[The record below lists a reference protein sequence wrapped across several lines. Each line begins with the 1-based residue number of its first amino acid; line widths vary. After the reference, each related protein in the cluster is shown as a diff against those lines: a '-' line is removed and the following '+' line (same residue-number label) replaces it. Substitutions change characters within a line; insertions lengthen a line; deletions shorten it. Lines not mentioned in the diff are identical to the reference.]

1 MKRNEYLADPQVV
14 GFIEWAGHLARG
26 DSRLEHSWNDKRGG
40 LPFCCSSLYEAF
52 QGYRWPNTPNGDTFT
67 DTICKFDNF
76 RQIFGEIGVVYS
88 DVDQFRFIGNA
99 QEILE
104 WGKIPKRKN
113 LLDGWKRWK
122 PIELQAYIAKVKG
135 GFDPVCADTNHLGWV
150 KFMGSGFSKI
160 YSALIPGL
168 PIYDSRVACA
178 LACLVESYRQDVG
191 LSRVPSQ
198 LDLGIPG
205 GQGNKAG
212 RCQPSIRYDQKSKY
226 AKANLQFAWLMQALA
241 EEPGEFA
248 DVPEHRRVDALQSAL
263 FMLGY
268 ARLRNDAVVKGT

>member
-1 MKRNEYLADPQVV
+1 MKRDEYLADPNVV
-14 GFIEWAGHLARG
+14 GFIEWAGRLVQG
-26 DSRLEHSWNDKRGG
+26 EWGLEHSWKDGRGG

-67 DTICKFDNF
+67 DTVRKFDDF
-76 RQIFGEIGVVYS
+76 RQIFGEIGVLS
-88 DVDQFRFIGNA
+88 TDVDQLQFIDNA

-113 LLDGWKRWK
+113 LLDEWKRWK
-122 PIELQAYIAKVKG
+122 PVQLQVYIANVKG
-135 GFDPVCADTNHLGWV
+135 GFDPARADTNDLGWV

-178 LACLVESYRQDVG
+178 LACLVESYCQGVG

-212 RCQPSIRYDQKSKY
+212 RCKPSIRYDQKSKY

-241 EEPGEFA
+241 VEPGEF
-248 DVPEHRRVDALQSAL
+248 DNVPEHRRVDALQSAL

-268 ARLRNDAVVKGT
+268 ARLRDDAVTKR